1 MGVGS
6 VVKKAASKAANKVKE
21 GIKNRSKADEATDEV
36 KQHVKKMLL
45 IKLGIPAAGIVVL
58 LACVSVILQSIFGDT
73 NSSISVSSKKIKES
87 YEAGELQG
95 DKEQIDLAVSLEEKF
110 GSCIGFTDDQI
121 RNIIYANTVKDLEDG
136 DELYYKTY
144 TSNYGSVT
152 QEDKNDIVNKY
163 NEIKDNE
170 NKREEDYDIINFY
183 NLSRE
188 GKFSNIISPYD
199 KEPLYL
205 HALRAEKY
213 NFNNIK
219 WKAYYHDSDEVN
231 DVSKDNMTYDTT
243 YQLLYPTANSNL
255 KDLINL
261 TAPYIMTSRIP
272 LAFVASAMY
281 SSSVSD
287 QSIGSSWVEQAN
299 NEAQG
304 KNNNIGN
311 FSYEIIKHAYSDITI
326 NQYNLQSV
334 TRKSSWLEYD
344 TYKCKDSFKIT
355 KEIQTT
361 KDENG
366 NETKTVKYVVSEYN
380 DGTTNLKEDGKV
392 HTNTRWDESLGK
404 EVYAK
409 EDVVSDPSPVTV
421 TQYKLA
427 SAQAFDV
434 KVSNTFDYQKYSQED
449 VDARENCTSIVSE
462 SEFEHKK
469 VEDESKHYTLEEV
482 NGFSQDKLKELMGDD
497 GSTESGNG
505 SSKIIYSEEYNYQL
519 GKKYEIERYWTDT
532 VSTNPTSQSKTLFSF
547 NDVIAY
553 NKNTDEDPTMDT
565 ISENDIKGD
574 AISKKYYEDLSNE
587 ESTAINRIDML
598 NANPKVFLNYV
609 DNSNKYSEYVGYT
622 RSDYTY
628 YQGLQ
633 YITDYL
639 DDICEANYGTL
650 PFVYGASF
658 GFDVNATAPSSL
670 GGRGGKALLK
680 EFIHCWESGGAEPP
694 SSGDKYI
701 VHDDGAGNPTV
712 GYGVD
717 IYHSG
722 YLSKFVEAG
731 YSLSIGSEIDKDF
744 VDGIEDMIIANKTSL
759 VEANTQGLDLT
770 EYQKHALICRAY
782 NWWSNDFRNCYIQY
796 WNQERDDK
804 FGGEPDYSHLLY
816 QNHMKNPQTAG
827 GKVLRG
833 LTLRRESEWTLF
845 QTGHYYRAG
854 IMDKW
859 WSPSA
864 GGSVLEGAEEI
875 HAQYEAEGWTY
886 YTDLSGGLGTLYW
899 NNIEKSMNNPHRST
913 CCATFVGVA
922 LYYAG
927 VFTEEEMNSFNYNA
941 CGPSFNF
948 YSQHGEV
955 ISNYD
960 DLEAG
965 DIVFFDYGHDGG
977 LDHVEIYAGDD
988 TWYGAG
994 ATSSI
999 RKDSPYKGGNYWRA
1013 PFAKAVRLNL

>member
-6 VVKKAASKAANKVKE
+6 VVKKVASKATNKVKN
-21 GIKNRSKADEATDEV
+21 GIKNMSKKEQATDEV
-36 KQHVKKMLL
+36 KQHIKKIL
-45 IKLGIPAAGIVVL
+45 IIKVGIPASGIIVL

-73 NSSISVSSKKIKES
+73 NSSISVSSKRIKDS

-95 DKEQIDLAVSLEEKF
+95 DKVQIDLAVSLEEKY
-110 GSCIGFTDDQI
+110 GSCIAFTDSQLRD
-121 RNIIYANTVKDLEDG
+121 NIYASTIKELEDG

-144 TSNYGSVT
+144 TSNYGTIT
-152 QEDKNDIVNKY
+152 QEKKNDIVNKY
-163 NEIKDNE
+163 NEIKDKE
-170 NKREEDYDIINFY
+170 NKSEEDYDIINFY

-188 GKFSNIISPYD
+188 GKFSNMISPYD
-199 KEPLYL
+199 QEPIYI
-205 HALRAEKY
+205 HVLRTEKY

-219 WKAYYHDSDEVN
+219 WKAYYHDYDEVN

-243 YQLLYPTANSNL
+243 YQLLYPTANANL
-255 KDLINL
+255 EDLINI

-272 LAFVASAMY
+272 LAFMASAMY

-287 QSIGSSWVEQAN
+287 QSIGSSWVEQSN
-299 NEAQG
+299 NEVQG
-304 KNNNIGN
+304 RNNNVGN
-311 FSYEIIKHAYSDITI
+311 FSYEIIKHGYSDITI

-344 TYKCKDSFKIT
+344 TYKCRDSFKIT
-355 KEIQTT
+355 KKINTQ
-361 KDENG
+361 KDKDG
-366 NETKTVKYVVSEYN
+366 NEIKTIEYVVSDYK
-380 DGTTNLKEDGKV
+380 DGTENLNEEEKT
-392 HTNTRWDESLGK
+392 HTNTRWDDALGK

-409 EDVVSDPSPVTV
+409 EDVVIDYDPVIT

-427 SAQAFDV
+427 SAKAFDV
-434 KVSNTFDYQKYSQED
+434 KVSNSFDYQKYSQED
-449 VDARENCTSIVSE
+449 VDARENCTSVLGQSE
-462 SEFEHKK
+462 SEHKK

-482 NGFSQDKLKELMGDD
+482 ENLSQDELKQLMGDD
-497 GSTESGNG
+497 GSTESGDG
-505 SSKIIYSEEYNYQL
+505 TSYIVYSDEYNYQF

-532 VSTNPTSQSKTLFSF
+532 VSANPTSQSKTLFSF
-547 NDVIAY
+547 NDVVSY
-553 NKNTDEDPTMDT
+553 NKNEDGDPTMDT
-565 ISENDIKGD
+565 ISENDFKAD
-574 AISKKYYEDLSNE
+574 VLSKKYYEDLLNE

-609 DNSNKYSEYVGYT
+609 DNSNKYSQYVGYT

-639 DDICEANYGTL
+639 DDISEANYGTL

-670 GGRGGKALLK
+670 SVLSGKALLK
-680 EFIHCWESGGAEPP
+680 EFIRCWESGGVEPA
-694 SSGDKYI
+694 SNGDKYI

-717 IYHSG
+717 LYDSG
-722 YLSKFVEAG
+722 FLSKFQEAG
-731 YSLSIGSEIDKDF
+731 YGLTIGSEIDKDF
-744 VDGIEDMIIANKTSL
+744 VDGIEDMIIEIKTSI
-759 VEANTQGLDLT
+759 VEANIQGLDLT

-782 NWWSNDFRNCYIQY
+782 NWWSNSFRDCYLEY

-816 QNHMKNPQTAG
+816 QNHMKNPQTSG
-827 GKVLRG
+827 DVVLRG

-864 GGSVLEGAEEI
+864 GGSVLEGAEAI
-875 HAQYEAEGWTY
+875 HTQYETESWTY
-886 YTDLSGGLGTLYW
+886 YTELSGSTLYW
-899 NNIEKSMNNPHRST
+899 NNIEKSMNNSRRST

-927 VFTEEEMNSFNYNA
+927 IFSEEEMNSFNYNS

-955 ISNYD
+955 ITNYD

-965 DIVFFDYGHDGG
+965 DIVFFDYEHDGG

-994 ATSSI
+994 STKSI
-999 RKDSPYKGGNYWRA
+999 RKDSPYKGGNYWRE
-1013 PFAKAVRLNL
+1013 PFAKAVRLNV